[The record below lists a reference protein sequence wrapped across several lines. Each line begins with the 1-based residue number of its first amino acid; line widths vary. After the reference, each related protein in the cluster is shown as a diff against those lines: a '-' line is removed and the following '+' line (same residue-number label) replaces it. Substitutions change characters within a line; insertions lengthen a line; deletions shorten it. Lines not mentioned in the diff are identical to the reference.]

1 MESTSD
7 QHDPC
12 GFEIFSANVLNTEI
26 IDKVVNDIVDEMEA
40 YTSL

>member
-12 GFEIFSANVLNTEI
+12 GFEILSVNVLNTEM
-26 IDKVVNDIVDEMEA
+26 IDEEVNDIVDEMEA
-40 YTSL
+40 